1 MLRVVTGHGDIVDSV
16 YFDSKDM
23 LVSGSWDKTIKLWNK
38 NTDVN
43 KNTTALKT
51 ELKYNKYYFLIIISI
66 IVFCEIKII

>member
-43 KNTTALKT
+43 
-51 ELKYNKYYFLIIISI
+51 
-66 IVFCEIKII
+66 